1 MTTVAVSSAN
11 SIGALGLPEACCVV
25 AVSGEHPPGLD
36 RQSAAAALKLIDVPI
51 QIYAG
56 VVDAAVP
63 DPPDPAIPSG
73 GHIMLTSGTTGT
85 YKKVLRNPAD
95 QAEDWAFRQR
105 EFGITD
111 RSVLNVLSLG
121 CWAGAGHNYPMAT
134 WDAGG
139 TVAISQR
146 PKAWQGLRVPGAT
159 HCFVFPQLLSAI
171 LRAPAEEI
179 ERNDEMQLI
188 VTGGPLPQ
196 ATAEAA
202 RRRLTARLYT
212 SIGATEAS
220 TYTLT
225 SVQSP
230 EDLRWHRIIPSRKV
244 EVVDEQGWAL
254 PAGQTGLLR
263 VDAGS
268 GIAGY
273 LHDETATRRF
283 FRDGFFYPGDLGVF
297 RPDGRFALQGRVTEV
312 INLLG
317 NKLASRPIEEELE
330 RELGVSGICI
340 FSAQNERAEEEIR
353 VAIETDRAIEEA
365 RLAPLLRRLLPGAPA
380 FRVSFLTAFPRN
392 HMGKVQRLELR
403 QLMASSSAASGR
415 AATPSPSSDGD
426 DV

>member
-1 MTTVAVSSAN
+1 
-11 SIGALGLPEACCVV
+11 
-25 AVSGEHPPGLD
+25 
-36 RQSAAAALKLIDVPI
+36 
-51 QIYAG
+51 
-56 VVDAAVP
+56 
-63 DPPDPAIPSG
+63 
-73 GHIMLTSGTTGT
+73 
-85 YKKVLRNPAD
+85 
-95 QAEDWAFRQR
+95 
-105 EFGITD
+105 
-111 RSVLNVLSLG
+111 
-121 CWAGAGHNYPMAT
+121 
-134 WDAGG
+134 
-139 TVAISQR
+139 
-146 PKAWQGLRVPGAT
+146 
-159 HCFVFPQLLSAI
+159 
-171 LRAPAEEI
+171 
-179 ERNDEMQLI
+179 
-188 VTGGPLPQ
+188 
-196 ATAEAA
+196 
-202 RRRLTARLYT
+202 
-212 SIGATEAS
+212 
-220 TYTLT
+220 
-225 SVQSP
+225 
-230 EDLRWHRIIPSRKV
+230 LRWHRIIPSRKV